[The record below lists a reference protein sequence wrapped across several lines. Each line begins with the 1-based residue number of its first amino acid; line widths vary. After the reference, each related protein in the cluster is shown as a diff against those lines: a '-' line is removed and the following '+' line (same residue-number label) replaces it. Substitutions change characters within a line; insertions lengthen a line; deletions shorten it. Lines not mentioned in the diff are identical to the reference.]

1 MPKLERLSP
10 MTKLTSA
17 VACLALIFATS
28 AVNQAA
34 ADVRISG
41 EEEAIKAAVARV
53 APSVVKIETIGG
65 MEHVGAL
72 LIGTGPTT
80 GVAVST
86 DGYIVSSAFNFVQ
99 KPAQTLIQLDDK
111 TRLPATIVATD
122 HSRMLVLLKVKMPP
136 GRYLT
141 VPAAAPKAEMAV
153 GQWSI
158 AVGRTYDGP
167 KPSLSIGII
176 SALNRIWSRAVQTDA
191 KVSPNNYG
199 GPLVDIR
206 GRVLGVLVPMSPMAN
221 DELAGVEWYDSGI
234 GFAVPLEDIN
244 QLLPRLEKGED
255 LRPGLLGISMK
266 RGDVF
271 ADSAEIAAVQPNS
284 PAYHAGFKAK
294 DTVVEVDG
302 HPVATQ
308 AQLKHL
314 LGPRYGGDKIRV
326 VVLRGKDRIEKTIE
340 LIDKLTPYAHPF
352 LGILPTRP
360 LASKTAP
367 EPGVAVRWVYPD
379 SPAAK
384 AGLKP
389 DDRITALAGKPV
401 ASLDEMLS
409 ELASFSAKDKA
420 HITVR
425 RGGETLELDLQLAAL
440 PETTPPEAPPAHGEP
455 PAAPDPK
462 PVVGIVPIRIPE
474 SANQCMAYVPANYNP
489 QVPCGVVI
497 WLHAPGGYKDDELVA
512 AWKDICAK
520 HDLILLAPKSNDA
533 ARWQRTEL
541 GYIRKTLD
549 EVVAK
554 YHVDRNRIV
563 VAGQEG
569 GGGMAYLLAQANRDW
584 IRGVVAI
591 EAAIPA
597 GTELL
602 PNDPIQ
608 RLAFYIARSEKSPAK
623 AQIEA
628 TIKAL
633 RASKYPVTILDLGP
647 TAHGLSAAELT
658 ELARWIDA
666 LDRL

>member
-1 MPKLERLSP
+1 MMKLAFA
-10 MTKLTSA
+10 TA
-17 VACLALIFATS
+17 VLALFVSTATVAS
-28 AVNQAA
+28 AF
-34 ADVRISG
+34 DVELSLR
-41 EEEAIKAAVARV
+41 EQNAFKAAVDRV

-65 MEHVGAL
+65 LEHVGSL

-80 GVAVST
+80 GVAVSA

-99 KPAQTLIQLDDK
+99 KPAQTLIQLDDN
-111 TRLPATIVATD
+111 TRLPATLVATD

-136 GRYLT
+136 GRYLI
-141 VPAAAPKAEMAV
+141 VPTPTPKAEMAV

-158 AVGRTYDGP
+158 ALGRTYDGA
-167 KPSLSIGII
+167 KPSLSVGII
-176 SALNRIWSRAVQTDA
+176 SAINRIWSKAIQTDA

-206 GRVLGVLVPMSPMAN
+206 GRVLGVLVPMNPMGDN
-221 DELAGVEWYDSGI
+221 ELAGVEWYDSGI

-244 QLLPRLEKGED
+244 RVLPRLEKGED
-255 LRPGLLGISMK
+255 LRSGLLGISMK

-271 ADSAEIAAVQPNS
+271 TDPAEIAAVRPNS
-284 PAYHAGFKAK
+284 PAYHAGIKAK
-294 DTVVEVDG
+294 DTVVEIDG
-302 HPVATQ
+302 QPVNTQ

-314 LGPRYGGDKIRV
+314 LGPHYGGDKVRV
-326 VVLRGKDRIEKTIE
+326 VMLRGKDRIEKTVE
-340 LIDKLTPYAHPF
+340 LIDKLTSYVHPF
-352 LGILPTRP
+352 LGILPMRP
-360 LASKTAP
+360 LASKTQP
-367 EPGVAVRWVYPD
+367 EPGIMVRYVFPD

-389 DDRITALAGKPV
+389 GDRLTAIAGKPV
-401 ASLDEMLS
+401 ATLDEMLA
-409 ELASFSAKDKA
+409 ELASLAAHDKA
-420 HITVR
+420 HVTVH
-425 RGGETLELDLQLAAL
+425 RGGETLELDVQLAAL
-440 PETTPPEAPPAHGEP
+440 PETTPPELPPAHAKPSAE
-455 PAAPDPK
+455 PDPK
-462 PVVGIVPIRIPE
+462 LVVGVVPIRIPE
-474 SANQCMAYVPANYNP
+474 FANKCMAYVPVNYNP

-512 AWKDICAK
+512 AWKDVCSK
-520 HDLILLAPKSNDA
+520 HDLILLAPKSNEA

-541 GYIRKTLD
+541 GFIRKTLD

-584 IRGVVAI
+584 IRGVVAV
-591 EAAIPA
+591 EAAMPA
-597 GTELL
+597 GSEVQ
-602 PNDPIQ
+602 PNDPVQ
-608 RLAFYIARSEKSPAK
+608 RLAYYIARSEKSAAK

-633 RASKYPVTILDLGP
+633 REEKYPVTLSDLGP
-647 TAHGLSAAELT
+647 TAHTQSAAELT
-658 ELARWIDA
+658 ELARWIDG